1 MHGYFLIPA
10 GGGGGGGERV
20 DDLSQPLVLGGKNKI
35 IDPKGLMSITSS
47 SKKNIFA

>member
-1 MHGYFLIPA
+1 M
-10 GGGGGGGERV
+10 

-47 SKKNIFA
+47 SKKIFLHRFFINILSVL

>member
-1 MHGYFLIPA
+1 M
-10 GGGGGGGERV
+10 

-47 SKKNIFA
+47 SKKKYFMHRFFINILSVL